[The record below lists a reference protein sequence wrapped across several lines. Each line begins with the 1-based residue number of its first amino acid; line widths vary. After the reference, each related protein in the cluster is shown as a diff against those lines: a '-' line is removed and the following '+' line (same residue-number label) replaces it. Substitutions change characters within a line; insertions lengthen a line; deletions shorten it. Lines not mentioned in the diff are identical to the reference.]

1 MILVG
6 RRQFSVSR
14 FHASQYPDSANLVV
28 ARGPV
33 VRLHV
38 TFERWLGGRRIEADA
53 FIDPGAD
60 ETILS
65 LRWLQEQNEKGKYAR
80 PRTTLPDPR
89 VREHYLLDE
98 GATVEIAGCALALG
112 TTRPVRVL
120 AQPPMAGFE
129 DMLLGRD
136 FLAAHG
142 LLFILDG
149 QEEEFSL
156 LFPVDDDN
164 RQRRERILAALSEA
178 PAPVRA
184 SPPK

>member
-1 MILVG
+1 MILVE
-6 RRQFSVSR
+6 RRRFSVSR
-14 FHASQYPDSANLVV
+14 FHTSQYPDSADLAV

-38 TFERWLGGRRIEADA
+38 TFARWLGGRRLEADA
-53 FIDPGAD
+53 FVDPGAD

-65 LRWLQEQNEKGKYAR
+65 LRWVQEQNGKGRHAR
-80 PRTTLPDPR
+80 PRTVLPDPR
-89 VREHYLLDE
+89 VPEHCLLDE
-98 GATVEIAGCALALG
+98 EATVEIAGCALALG

-149 QEEEFSL
+149 QAEEFSL
-156 LFPVDDDN
+156 LFPVDEDN
-164 RQRRERILAALSEA
+164 QQRRERILTALSVA
-178 PAPVRA
+178 PITT
-184 SPPK
+184 KTT